1 MFRSITLVAAAC
13 LALAASPAF
22 GHELAYS
29 ARLDGATQPTVTNS
43 AATGEATL
51 RVDTHAQTVD
61 IEMRIRGLFLDDLAD
76 HIIHTGRGPVH
87 LHLYAAS
94 GDISLLVPFPYGA
107 AYTETEDG
115 FALRIEDYSYAEG
128 AALLNSQ
135 MTFAQFLTTL
145 DTEFVYLNIHTDRVP
160 DGEISGR
167 LVRG

>member
-1 MFRSITLVAAAC
+1 MFRTISLAAITLF
-13 LALAASPAF
+13 ALAAPSFAHEQAF
-22 GHELAYS
+22 T
-29 ARLDGATQPTVTNS
+29 ARLDGATQPTVTGS

-51 RVDTHAQTVD
+51 RVDPHTQTVD
-61 IEMRIRGLFLDDLAD
+61 IEMRVHGLFLDDLAD

-107 AYTETEDG
+107 AYTDTADG
-115 FALRIEDYSYAEG
+115 FALRIDDYSYAEG

-135 MTFAQFLTTL
+135 MTFAEFLSTL